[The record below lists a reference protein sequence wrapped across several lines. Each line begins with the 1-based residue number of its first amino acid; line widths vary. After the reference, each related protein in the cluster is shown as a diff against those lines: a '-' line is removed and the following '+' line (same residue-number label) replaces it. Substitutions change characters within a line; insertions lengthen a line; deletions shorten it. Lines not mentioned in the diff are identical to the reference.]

1 MTVQT
6 SPPTPSAD
14 SAHGASAAGRT
25 PGVPEIDNGELIST
39 SPNTGAEV
47 GRFPVADAEAVG
59 AAVSRARAA
68 SGWWREL
75 GFDGRRE
82 RLLRWRAAM
91 TKRLP
96 ELLEVMHAEGGKPN
110 DDALLECVAAIDHIA
125 WSARNA
131 KRVLRSRRVKG
142 NLILLPEFAA
152 LLGYEPYGVVG
163 VIGPWNYP
171 ILTPMGSITYA
182 LAAGNAVVFK
192 PSEYTPAIG
201 RWYVDVFAE
210 VVPEHPVLQIVYGAG
225 ETGANLVR
233 SGVDK
238 VAFTGSPGTGRKIMA
253 ACAET
258 LTPVLIEG
266 GGKDAMIVDTDADLD
281 TAASACVWG
290 AMTNAGQTCV
300 GIERVY
306 VAAPVYD
313 AFLDKVVERASKLRV
328 GADADADI
336 GPITMPAQIDVIRRH
351 IDDALARGG
360 RAALGGPDAVQPPF
374 VQPTV
379 LVDVPED
386 AAAVREETFGP
397 TVTIKKVANADEAVA
412 LANAVS
418 YGLGGAVFGKARAMA
433 MARRLRTGMVSIN
446 GTLSFAGLP
455 SLPFGGVGD
464 SGFGRI
470 HGDDGLREFA
480 RSKAIAKRRM
490 PSFVPSTTFD
500 RKPRHMR
507 LIGRIVR
514 LIHGR

>member
-1 MTVQT
+1 MAVQT
-6 SPPTPSAD
+6 SPST
-14 SAHGASAAGRT
+14 SAANSPV
-25 PGVPEIDNGELIST
+25 PGLPILADGELIST
-39 SPNTGAEV
+39 SPISGTEV
-47 GRFPVADAEAVG
+47 ARLPITDADAMAATVTRARE
-59 AAVSRARAA
+59 AAV
-68 SGWWREL
+68 WWRSL
-75 GFDGRRE
+75 GFEGRRQ
-82 RLLRWRAAM
+82 RLLHWRSAI

-96 ELLEVMHAEGGKPN
+96 ELLEIMHAEGGKAKA
-110 DDALLECVAAIDHIA
+110 DALIECVAAIDHIA

-131 KRVLRSRRVKG
+131 KRVLRPRRVRG
-142 NLILLPEFAA
+142 SLMLTEFKA
-152 LLGYEPYGVVG
+152 LLEYQPFGVIG

-171 ILTPMGSITYA
+171 VLTPMGSITYA

-192 PSEYTPAIG
+192 PSEYTPAVG
-201 RWYVDVFAE
+201 RWYVERFAE
-210 VVPEHPVLQIVYGAG
+210 IVPEQPVLQIVYGAG
-225 ETGANLVR
+225 QTGDLLVR

-253 ACAET
+253 ACAER

-281 TAASACVWG
+281 LAASSCVWG

-313 AFLDKVVERASKLRV
+313 EFLSKVIERASRV
-328 GADADADI
+328 TVGEGDDDNI
-336 GPITMPAQIDVIRRH
+336 GPITMPGQLDVIRRH

-360 RAALGGPDAVQPPF
+360 RAVLGGPDAVRPPY
-374 VQPTV
+374 VHPTI

-386 AAAVREETFGP
+386 SAAVREETFGP
-397 TVTIKKVANADEAVA
+397 TVTIAKVANVEEAVT
-412 LANAVS
+412 LANATP
-418 YGLGGAVFGKARAMA
+418 YGLGGAVFGRARALGI
-433 MARRLRTGMVSIN
+433 ARRLRTGMVSIN

-470 HGDDGLREFA
+470 HGDDGLREFSRA
-480 RSKAIAKRRM
+480 KSIAKRRM
-490 PSFVPSTTFD
+490 RSMVPSTTYE
-500 RKPRHMR
+500 RKPKDVK
-507 LIGRIVR
+507 LIERMVR